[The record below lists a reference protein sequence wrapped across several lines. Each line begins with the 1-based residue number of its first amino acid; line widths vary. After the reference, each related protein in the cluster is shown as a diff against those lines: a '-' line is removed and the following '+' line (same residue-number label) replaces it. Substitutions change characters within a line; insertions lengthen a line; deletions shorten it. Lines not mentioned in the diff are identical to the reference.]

1 MLLVQVSV
9 FGDGTSAAKNV
20 YGDDV
25 LKDYDELA
33 KIGLN
38 AAVPTD
44 IKSSFDFLHDKIA
57 A

>member
-1 MLLVQVSV
+1 MSI